1 MLPAISLIVMVETI
15 IPHTHA
21 ARQAQEFGIISRT
34 MPQNKLTSRIAAITG
49 KLAVT
54 LAALL
59 AVTPLFGDT
68 AEIDIAALAAATNQF
83 TSECKIATTNGWTLC
98 DIDSYSEKNGAAN
111 IRINRNVKDEYID
124 SPTFYHPIIRIELKV
139 KSSGQTG
146 RKLALIP
153 IYNGSPTADTNLWA
167 RCEYSPTKD
176 TYVPQTNFFP
186 RSAEVHAFRMALDDG
201 GGSTGW
207 GVSMITI
214 ITDDS
219 PQLTPPSELHAD
231 NIKGTRFALSW
242 TNPENAVSNRIA
254 VSHIKAFAESG
265 RILDSYDFMSLTNTS
280 KNANDNGVYDKS
292 TLQMIDYPAFSG
304 TNIYAAG
311 FSTGVVQIS
320 SPDHQGYLRYDFTSI
335 RNTLD
340 EVANVSMLVS
350 AKKHSTDVT
359 GTGIWN
365 LEVTQFDDDDTASQT
380 TNVVL
385 DSEFPTSPYSIL
397 IKEPLACKSV
407 VLRPSGTRATNRR
420 ILIDTIAFIRDY
432 VSAHAETNLVKTA
445 FKSDS
450 TTYSV
455 RGLSPRT
462 EYVATITAF
471 DAEGNESSPS
481 EPLAVTT
488 NGEAIPFSSRIQ

>member
-1 MLPAISLIVMVETI
+1 MIATAIRN
-15 IPHTHA
+15 HA
-21 ARQAQEFGIISRT
+21 VA
-34 MPQNKLTSRIAAITG
+34 
-49 KLAVT
+49 

-124 SPTFYHPIIRIELKV
+124 SPTFDHPIIRIELKV

-231 NIKGTRFALSW
+231 NVKGTRFALSW
-242 TNPENAVSNRIA
+242 TNPENAVSNRIE
-254 VSHIKAFAESG
+254 VSEIVEIETSG
-265 RILDSYDFMSLTNTS
+265 GSILEYDFNDFTNNNDRAKDITDDFTNSIPAFTGSTLIRLPAHTNGIIQISKDDTKGYLVHSGFADYSNMSMVISLRVPTDSQLKTFGVGYLSSEGTTNEFATFSMGVAFQTNTVS
-280 KNANDNGVYDKS
+280 LADVPANASIVLNTQGTSHKRVVYV
-292 TLQMIDYPAFSG
+292 DYLAFV
-304 TNIYAAG
+304 N
-311 FSTGVVQIS
+311 TG
-320 SPDHQGYLRYDFTSI
+320 P
-335 RNTLD
+335 
-340 EVANVSMLVS
+340 
-350 AKKHSTDVT
+350 
-359 GTGIWN
+359 
-365 LEVTQFDDDDTASQT
+365 T
-380 TNVVL
+380 T
-385 DSEFPTSPYSIL
+385 I
-397 IKEPLACKSV
+397 C
-407 VLRPSGTRATNRR
+407 
-420 ILIDTIAFIRDY
+420 
-432 VSAHAETNLVKTA
+432 ETNLVKTA
-445 FKSDS
+445 FVTDS

-455 RGLSPRT
+455 RGLCPRT
-462 EYVATITAF
+462 EYVARITAF

-488 NGEAIPFSSRIQ
+488 NGEALPFSIRIQ

>member
-1 MLPAISLIVMVETI
+1 M
-15 IPHTHA
+15 
-21 ARQAQEFGIISRT
+21 
-34 MPQNKLTSRIAAITG
+34 MPQNKATSRIAAITG
-49 KLAVT
+49 KLVVALAV
-54 LAALL
+54 LL

-124 SPTFYHPIIRIELKV
+124 SPTFDHPIIRIELKV

-320 SPDHQGYLRYDFTSI
+320 SSDHQGYLRYDFTSI
-335 RNTLD
+335 RDAL
-340 EVANVSMLVS
+340 EEAANVSMLVS
-350 AKKHSTDVT
+350 TKRHSTDDNVA
-359 GTGIWN
+359 WN
-365 LEVTQFDDDDTASQT
+365 LEVTQFDDDDIVCHA
-380 TNVVL
+380 TNIVFGF
-385 DSEFPTSPYSIL
+385 EFPSSPYVIQ
-397 IKEPLACKSV
+397 IKEPLACKSIT
-407 VLRPSGTRATNRR
+407 LRPSDATQKKHR
-420 ILIDTIAFIRDY
+420 ILIDFIAFIRDY
-432 VSAHAETNLVKTA
+432 VPAHAETNLVKTA
-445 FKSDS
+445 FVADS

-455 RGLSPRT
+455 RGLCPRT
-462 EYVATITAF
+462 EYVARITAF

-488 NGEAIPFSSRIQ
+488 NGEAIPFSIRIQ